1 MGTVTSRPVLV
12 LFHLPAAT
20 VPPVVTALPVVKAAG
35 AVLST
40 VSAAVEAEDIFPAA
54 STTYK

>member
-20 VPPVVTALPVVKAAG
+20 VPPVVATVPVVTAVG

-54 STTYK
+54 SITYK